1 MTKADKEKLENR
13 QLTESIL
20 FACLVTCE
28 SVISK
33 NAYLEKKWRNNY
45 ICSNQSA
52 GDEYRVHRLEWMAY
66 REKLRSLLLKR
77 YSMKQIIQMTK
88 TCKDKI
94 EQKTVKYVVGLIDSE
109 DYVLL

>member
-1 MTKADKEKLENR
+1 MTKEDKEYLQNK
-13 QLTESIL
+13 QLTESL
-20 FACLVTCE
+20 VVSCLVTCE
-28 SVISK
+28 SIISK
-33 NAYLEKKWRNNY
+33 NAYLEKKWKNNY
-45 ICSNQSA
+45 RCSNQSA

-94 EQKTVKYVVGLIDSE
+94 AQKTVKDIVGLIDSE
-109 DYVLL
+109 DYVLV